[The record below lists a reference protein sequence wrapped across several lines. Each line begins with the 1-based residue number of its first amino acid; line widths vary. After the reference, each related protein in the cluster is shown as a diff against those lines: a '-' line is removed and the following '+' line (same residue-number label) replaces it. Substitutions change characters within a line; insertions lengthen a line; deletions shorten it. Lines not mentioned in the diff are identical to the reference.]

1 MRKPRRKVRQRSIEW
16 FERDVPGMHMDEV
29 LFRQNFELV
38 EYAVNIDFEP
48 FTWGVRSL
56 YKPGPV

>member
-1 MRKPRRKVRQRSIEW
+1 MSQALLLSTRHSGKMLRELEVRL
-16 FERDVPGMHMDEV
+16 G
-29 LFRQNFELV
+29 ELV

-56 YKPGPV
+56 YKPGPE